1 MAYKSRFKE
10 ISDIDFENAVASSLF
25 MVDVLEKLGYSRTSG
40 TMTKF
45 IKKRI
50 EDNNIDISH
59 FLGKKGSRGG
69 GSIGIDLNETL
80 IDNST
85 YYNRTSLKARL
96 FKSNLLENKCIE
108 CGIGSIWN
116 GKKLVLHLD
125 HINGKYNDNRIE
137 NLRILCP
144 NCHSQTDTYSGKNM
158 KK

>member
-1 MAYKSRFKE
+1 M
-10 ISDIDFENAVASSLF
+10 
-25 MVDVLEKLGYSRTSG
+25 
-40 TMTKF
+40 
-45 IKKRI
+45 
-50 EDNNIDISH
+50 
-59 FLGKKGSRGG
+59 SRGG
-69 GSIGIDLNETL
+69 GSIGIDLNEIL

>member
-59 FLGKKGSRGG
+59 FFG
-69 GSIGIDLNETL
+69 
-80 IDNST
+80 
-85 YYNRTSLKARL
+85 
-96 FKSNLLENKCIE
+96 
-108 CGIGSIWN
+108 
-116 GKKLVLHLD
+116 
-125 HINGKYNDNRIE
+125 
-137 NLRILCP
+137 
-144 NCHSQTDTYSGKNM
+144 
-158 KK
+158 